1 MLPPFIFQIFEQYN
15 IMAETF
21 FAHFVNFPLVL
32 CHPHTFD
39 PEVKYVLTL
48 IMGKFVRVEK

>member
-1 MLPPFIFQIFEQYN
+1 
-15 IMAETF
+15 MAETF